1 MADVETKFGTYTPK
15 NYDGSYNGI
24 MTVASALAY
33 SRNIPAVKLYFLA
46 GREQEIVKFT
56 KSLGITTLQE
66 DGDYGAALALG
77 AGEVR
82 AVDLM
87 QAYSVFANNGIK
99 RDLYAI
105 ERIED
110 SQ

>member
-1 MADVETKFGTYTPK
+1 
-15 NYDGSYNGI
+15 
-24 MTVASALAY
+24 MTVANALAY

-56 KSLGITTLQE
+56 QSLGITTLEE
-66 DGDYGAALALG
+66 DGNYGAALALG

-82 AVDLM
+82 AIDLM
-87 QAYSVFANNGIK
+87 QAYSVFANNGVK
-99 RDLYAI
+99 HELYAV

-110 SQ
+110 AQ